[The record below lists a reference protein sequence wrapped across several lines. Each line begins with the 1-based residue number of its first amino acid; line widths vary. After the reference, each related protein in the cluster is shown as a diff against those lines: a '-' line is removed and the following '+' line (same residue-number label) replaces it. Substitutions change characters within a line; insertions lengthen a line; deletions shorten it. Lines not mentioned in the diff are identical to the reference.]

1 MEVVDMLTKLIRR
14 FLFKNIG
21 KLEKKNIS
29 IVLPNKKKI
38 ELGDN
43 LDSLEI
49 KFNSWRG
56 ILLLFRR
63 GALGLTE
70 GYIHGY
76 WQTDKLNELMDFLSG
91 NLNAFSNISDG
102 MLYSKFLEK
111 INHFLNKN
119 SIKGSKKNIEAHYD
133 LGNDFF
139 SLWLDDTM
147 TYSSGIFFEETKS
160 LSEAQINKYQS
171 ILDLLD
177 LKQGA
182 KILEIGCGWGGFME
196 YASKKGFDIKGITIS
211 PSQFEFTKTRL
222 KKIIEDPKIELIDYR
237 NLTGR
242 YDAVV
247 SIEMFEAV
255 GSQYWDIFFSKI
267 KSLLEEEGKAA
278 IQTITIGDQY
288 FEDYKN
294 NPDFIQKYIFPGGM
308 LASDKIIHGLAETNG
323 LKTEVQKEFS
333 ESYAKTLE
341 TWFNNFQKCWDK
353 IETLN
358 FDKKFKNTW
367 DMYLAYCRGGFLN
380 ERIFVSQYL
389 LKNK

>member
-1 MEVVDMLTKLIRR
+1 
-14 FLFKNIG
+14 
-21 KLEKKNIS
+21 
-29 IVLPNKKKI
+29 
-38 ELGDN
+38 
-43 LDSLEI
+43 
-49 KFNSWRG
+49 
-56 ILLLFRR
+56 
-63 GALGLTE
+63 
-70 GYIHGY
+70 
-76 WQTDKLNELMDFLSG
+76 
-91 NLNAFSNISDG
+91 
-102 MLYSKFLEK
+102 
-111 INHFLNKN
+111 
-119 SIKGSKKNIEAHYD
+119 
-133 LGNDFF
+133 
-139 SLWLDDTM
+139 M

-308 LASDKIIHGLAETNG
+308 LASNKIIHGLAETNG

-333 ESYAKTLE
+333 ESYARTLE
-341 TWFNNFQKCWDK
+341 TWFNNFQKCWDQ